1 VVVLVVLE
9 LQREKERVR
18 EVCEDSGKEKVQRRG
33 PKLTVTGDGIGLQWR
48 RGGLWLQQPG
58 GVIC

>member
-1 VVVLVVLE
+1 VS
-9 LQREKERVR
+9 ERCAR
-18 EVCEDSGKEKVQRRG
+18 TRGRRRYRG
-33 PKLTVTGDGIGLQWR
+33 GGSKLTVTGDEIRLQWR